1 MPDKLPGEL
10 GVAVVQEP
18 CCRDGIR
25 LFVALS
31 QIWHLRRFVLWSLPV
46 TYGAQR
52 GRTTMAISFKGAHF
66 PQEIIL
72 MGVRW

>member
-25 LFVALS
+25 LFVAALK
-31 QIWHLRRFVLWSLPV
+31 
-46 TYGAQR
+46 
-52 GRTTMAISFKGAHF
+52 ISHAADVATGS
-66 PQEIIL
+66 
-72 MGVRW
+72 RCTR